1 MTTTARHHVHPE
13 TNGDPDR
20 LVEEAT
26 EMLVVESDPEWRVM
40 IEHLCCDNLIQIS
53 SPAYQDALEI
63 LNKIEAALISGES
76 CFRPSDG
83 HLIVLDGLRQAW
95 IDESRSTTLI
105 STEPD
110 I

>member
-1 MTTTARHHVHPE
+1 MTTTGSHQVHPE

-26 EMLVVESDPEWRVM
+26 EMLVVESEPEWRVL
-40 IEHLCCDNLIQIS
+40 IEHLGCDNLIQIS
-53 SPAYQDALEI
+53 RPSYQDAFDL
-63 LNKIEAALISGES
+63 LNRIEAALVSNER
-76 CFRPSDG
+76 CFRVSDT
-83 HLIVLDGLRQAW
+83 HLIALDGLRQAW
-95 IDESRSTTLI
+95 IDETRSTALS